1 MKGAITMS
9 EQAVAVR
16 SGGRLSVQDLTTTGM
31 MIGIILL
38 MSFTPLGYL
47 RTAGLEVSLITI
59 PVAIGAMII
68 GPRAGLLLGTVFGLT
83 SFYQCFGMSP
93 FGAALLG
100 INPFLTFLVCV
111 PTRAIMGW
119 LTGML
124 FIAVEKLDRSKTICF
139 FIGGIIAAL
148 LNTVLFMGALMLFFW
163 NTEYI
168 QSINAGVGNLSIFAF
183 VLTFV
188 GVNGLLEMPA
198 TCIVGGVVSKT
209 LRKVL
214 YKKIRSN

>member
-1 MKGAITMS
+1 MS
-9 EQAVAVR
+9 EQAVAVK
-16 SGGRLSVQDLTTTGM
+16 SGERLSVKDLTTTGM

-119 LTGML
+119 LTGIL

-139 FIGGIIAAL
+139 FVGGIIAAI
-148 LNTVLFMGALMLFFW
+148 LNTLLFMGALMLFFW

-168 QSINAGVGNLSIFAF
+168 QSINAGIGNLSIFAF

>member
-1 MKGAITMS
+1 MS
-9 EQAVAVR
+9 EQAMAVK
-16 SGGRLSVQDLTTTGM
+16 SGGKLSVKDLTTTGM

-38 MSFTPLGYL
+38 MSFTPLGFL

-111 PTRAIMGW
+111 PTRALMGW
-119 LTGML
+119 LTGIL
-124 FIAVEKLDRSKTICF
+124 FKGIEKLDRSKTVCF
-139 FIGGIIAAL
+139 FIGGLIAAI
-148 LNTVLFMGALMLFFW
+148 LNTLLFMGALMLFFW
-163 NTEYI
+163 NTDYI
-168 QSINAGVGNLSIFAF
+168 QSINASIGNLSIFAF

-209 LRKVL
+209 LKKVL

>member
-1 MKGAITMS
+1 MS

-38 MSFTPLGYL
+38 MAFTPLGFV

-119 LTGML
+119 LTGIL
-124 FIAVEKLDRSKTICF
+124 FIAVEKMDRSKKSCF
-139 FIGGIIAAL
+139 FIGGIIAAI

-188 GVNGLLEMPA
+188 GLNGFLELLA

-209 LRKVL
+209 LRKAL

>member
-1 MKGAITMS
+1 MS
-9 EQAVAVR
+9 EQAMAVKSR
-16 SGGRLSVQDLTTTGM
+16 EKLSVKDLTTTSM
-31 MIGIILL
+31 MIAIILL

-83 SFYQCFGMSP
+83 SFYQCFGMSA

-111 PTRAIMGW
+111 PTRALMGW
-119 LTGML
+119 FTGIV
-124 FIAVEKLDRSKTICF
+124 FIGIEKLDRSKTVSF
-139 FIGGIIAAL
+139 FIGGFLAAL
-148 LNTVLFMGALMLFFW
+148 FNTILFMSALIVFFW

-168 QSINAGVGNLSIFAF
+168 QSINAGLGNLSVFAF
-183 VLTFV
+183 ILAFV
-188 GVNGLLEMPA
+188 GVNGLLEVPA

>member
-1 MKGAITMS
+1 MS
-9 EQAVAVR
+9 EQAMAVK
-16 SGGRLSVQDLTTTGM
+16 SGKRLSVKDLTTTGM
-31 MIGIILL
+31 MIAIILL

-111 PTRAIMGW
+111 PTRALMGW
-119 LTGML
+119 LTGIV
-124 FIAVEKLDRSKTICF
+124 FIGIEKFDRSKTVSF
-139 FIGGIIAAL
+139 FIGGFLAAL
-148 LNTVLFMGALMLFFW
+148 FNTILFMSALMLFFW
-163 NTEYI
+163 NSEYI
-168 QSINAGVGNLSIFAF
+168 QSINASIGNLSIFAF
-183 VLTFV
+183 ILAFV
-188 GVNGLLEMPA
+188 GVNGLLEVPA
-198 TCIVGGVVSKT
+198 TCVVGGVVSKT

>member
-1 MKGAITMS
+1 MS
-9 EQAVAVR
+9 EQAVAVK
-16 SGGRLSVQDLTTTGM
+16 SGGKLSVKDLTTTGM

-111 PTRAIMGW
+111 PTRALMGW
-119 LTGML
+119 LTGVI
-124 FIAVEKLDRSKTICF
+124 FIGIEKLDRSKTVSF
-139 FIGGIIAAL
+139 FIGGLIAAI
-148 LNTVLFMGALMLFFW
+148 LNTLLFMGALLLFFW
-163 NTEYI
+163 NTDYI
-168 QSINAGVGNLSIFAF
+168 QSINASIGNLSIFAF

-188 GVNGLLEMPA
+188 GINGLLEMPA

-209 LRKVL
+209 LKKVL

>member
-1 MKGAITMS
+1 MS
-9 EQAVAVR
+9 EQAMAAR
-16 SGGRLSVQDLTTTGM
+16 GGDKLSVKDLTTTGM
-31 MIGIILL
+31 MIAIILL

-100 INPFLTFLVCV
+100 INPLYTFLVCV
-111 PTRAIMGW
+111 PTRALMGW
-119 LTGML
+119 LTGII
-124 FIAVEKLDRSKTICF
+124 FKGVERLDRSKTTCF
-139 FIGGIIAAL
+139 FIGGFIAAV

-163 NTEYI
+163 NTEFI
-168 QSINAGVGNLSIFAF
+168 QSINVSVGNLNVFAF
-183 VLTFV
+183 ILTFV
-188 GVNGLLEMPA
+188 GVNGLLEVPA
-198 TCIVGGVVSKT
+198 TCIVGGAVSKT
-209 LRKVL
+209 LKKIL
-214 YKKIRSN
+214 YKKSRSN

>member
-1 MKGAITMS
+1 MS

>member
-1 MKGAITMS
+1 MS
-9 EQAVAVR
+9 EQTVAVKR
-16 SGGRLSVQDLTTTGM
+16 GQTLSAKDLTTTGM
-31 MIGIILL
+31 MIAIILL

-68 GPRAGLLLGTVFGLT
+68 GPKAGLLLGTVFGLT

-100 INPFLTFLVCV
+100 INPFSTFILCV
-111 PTRAIMGW
+111 PTRALVGW
-119 LTGML
+119 LTGVI
-124 FIAVEKLDRSKTICF
+124 FKGIEKLDRSKTVCY
-139 FIGGIIAAL
+139 FIGGLIAAL
-148 LNTVLFMGALMLFFW
+148 LNTILFMGALILFFW
-163 NTEYI
+163 NTDFI
-168 QSINAGVGNLSIFAF
+168 QSINASIGKLSFFAF

-198 TCIVGGVVSKT
+198 TCIVGGAVSKT
-209 LRKVL
+209 LKKVL

>member
-1 MKGAITMS
+1 MS
-9 EQAVAVR
+9 EQAAAVK
-16 SGGRLSVQDLTTTGM
+16 SGSGLSVKDLTTTGM
-31 MIGIILL
+31 MIAIILL

-68 GPRAGLLLGTVFGLT
+68 GPKAGLLLGTVFGLT

-111 PTRAIMGW
+111 PTRALVGW
-119 LTGML
+119 FTGMIFKGL
-124 FIAVEKLDRSKTICF
+124 EKMDRSKTVCF
-139 FIGGIIAAL
+139 FIGGLIAAL
-148 LNTVLFMGALMLFFW
+148 LNTILFMAALILFFW
-163 NTEYI
+163 NTDYI
-168 QSINAGVGNLSIFAF
+168 QSINASIGNLSVFAF

-198 TCIVGGVVSKT
+198 TCIVSGVVSKT
-209 LRKVL
+209 LKKVS

>member
-1 MKGAITMS
+1 MN
-9 EQAVAVR
+9 EQAMAVK
-16 SGGRLSVQDLTTTGM
+16 SGGKLSVKDLTTTGM

-38 MSFTPLGYL
+38 MSFTPLGFL

-111 PTRAIMGW
+111 PTRALMGW
-119 LTGML
+119 LTGIL
-124 FIAVEKLDRSKTICF
+124 FKGIEKLDRSKTVCF
-139 FIGGIIAAL
+139 FIGGLIAAI
-148 LNTVLFMGALMLFFW
+148 LNTLLFMGALMLFFW
-163 NTEYI
+163 NTDYI
-168 QSINAGVGNLSIFAF
+168 QSINASIGNLSIFAF

-209 LRKVL
+209 LKKVL

>member
-1 MKGAITMS
+1 MS

-139 FIGGIIAAL
+139 FIGGIFAAL

>member
-1 MKGAITMS
+1 MS
-9 EQAVAVR
+9 EQLVAMKNENR
-16 SGGRLSVQDLTTTGM
+16 ISAKELTTTGM
-31 MIGIILL
+31 MIAIILL

-68 GPRAGLLLGTVFGLT
+68 GPKAGLLLGAVFGLT

-111 PTRAIMGW
+111 PTRALMGW
-119 LTGML
+119 FTGL
-124 FIAVEKLDRSKTICF
+124 AFKGIEKLDRSKTVSF
-139 FIGGIIAAL
+139 FIGGLLAAL
-148 LNTVLFMGALMLFFW
+148 FNTVLFMGALMLFFW
-163 NTEYI
+163 NTEFI
-168 QSINAGVGNLSIFAF
+168 QSINASIGNLSFFAF

-209 LRKVL
+209 LKKVL

>member
-1 MKGAITMS
+1 MKGVITMS
-9 EQAVAVR
+9 EQAMAVK
-16 SGGRLSVQDLTTTGM
+16 SGEKLSVKDLTTTGM
-31 MIGIILL
+31 MIAIILL
-38 MSFTPLGYL
+38 MSFTPLGFL

-83 SFYQCFGMSP
+83 SFYQCFGLSP

-100 INPFLTFLVCV
+100 INPILTFLVCV
-111 PTRAIMGW
+111 PTRALMGW
-119 LTGML
+119 LTGIIFKGL
-124 FIAVEKLDRSKTICF
+124 EKIDRSKTVSF
-139 FIGGIIAAL
+139 FIGGFLAAL
-148 LNTVLFMGALMLFFW
+148 LNTILFMGALMLFFW

-168 QSINAGVGNLSIFAF
+168 QSINASIGNLSIFAF
-183 VLTFV
+183 ILAFV
-188 GVNGLLEMPA
+188 GVNGLLEVPA

>member
-1 MKGAITMS
+1 MSGQAMAMKNENRVSAK
-9 EQAVAVR
+9 E
-16 SGGRLSVQDLTTTGM
+16 LTTTGM
-31 MIGIILL
+31 MIAIILL

-68 GPRAGLLLGTVFGLT
+68 GPKAGLLLGTVFGLT

-111 PTRAIMGW
+111 PTRALMGW
-119 LTGML
+119 FTGL
-124 FIAVEKLDRSKTICF
+124 AFKGIEKLDRSKTVSYF
-139 FIGGIIAAL
+139 VGGFLAAL
-148 LNTVLFMGALMLFFW
+148 FNTVLFMGALMLFFW
-163 NTEYI
+163 NTEFI
-168 QSINAGVGNLSIFAF
+168 QSINASIGNLSFFAF

-188 GVNGLLEMPA
+188 GVNGLLEVPA

-209 LRKVL
+209 LKKVL